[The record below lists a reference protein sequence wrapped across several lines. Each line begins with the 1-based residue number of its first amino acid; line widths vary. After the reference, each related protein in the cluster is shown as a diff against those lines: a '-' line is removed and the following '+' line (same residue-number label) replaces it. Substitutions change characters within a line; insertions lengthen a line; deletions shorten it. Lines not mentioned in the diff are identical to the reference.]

1 MSSWPSLDGDDLWE
15 PEKLARQIVAAGA
28 YPDAGLIAV
37 DGVQFTD
44 AGIMRQSLFPAQIAR
59 LFADGVESMSVDVS
73 RHLLRE
79 NVIWTTS
86 QVMIPA
92 RVLKTVG
99 LSDPEFPLVNDWDLY
114 LRIAEHYP
122 ATFLR
127 HRLTRWRYHETSA
140 SGPARLRE
148 LRWGEDSIR
157 MLAKHVRRADGDRR
171 RAVRAALRS
180 QVFMT
185 AEAAYDHT
193 KPGQRELGL
202 GCLWRL
208 LRWSL
213 VSVAP
218 AMFLLAAYS
227 PAWLTHSLERMAR
240 AALRGLRS
248 RPRATRPPKSTHNRR
263 DERFRNQGCQ
273 KPEQGHRLFRN
284 GPEELEQV
292 GASVGC
298 VLLPGI
304 VVRLPRLLAHSL
316 VETAADQ
323 SAILGRAQS

>member
-1 MSSWPSLDGDDLWE
+1 MGKHPRVSVVVTTYNQAPFIASALESVFAQTRPADEVIVVDDGSTDETPQRMALYRDRIVSLRQPNQGVACSRNVGIQRARGELLAFLDGDDLWE

-59 LFADGVESMSVDVS
+59 LFADGAVSVSVDVS

-99 LSDPEFPLVNDWDLY
+99 LSDPEFRLVSDWDLY

-227 PAWLTHSLERMAR
+227 PAWLTRSLGRMAR
-240 AALRGLRS
+240 AVLRVRRS
-248 RPRATRPPKSTHNRR
+248 A
-263 DERFRNQGCQ
+263 
-273 KPEQGHRLFRN
+273 
-284 GPEELEQV
+284 
-292 GASVGC
+292 
-298 VLLPGI
+298 
-304 VVRLPRLLAHSL
+304 
-316 VETAADQ
+316 
-323 SAILGRAQS
+323 